1 MRRIPGFL
9 LSAILFLSIAD
20 ALQALPLADPELN
33 YRTYR
38 TEHFAIHY
46 PEGYLDNARRMG
58 KLAEDRYESMEPRFQ
73 SGIHVTN
80 LILIPNT
87 DTVNAF
93 ASTFGPARVALYLQS
108 PSPGQFAHFGVWQ
121 ADVFTHEYTHILTLY
136 PVSGLVNLAIRI
148 LGGLPPNNLA
158 PTGLIEGFPVYE
170 ESQRGNGRLHDPL
183 TDMVIRTSVLEG
195 EFPSLEEMLAGTHRW
210 PRGRVPY
217 LYGARF
223 VEFLRTDPEYVKR
236 GYSARLDGFFLLEE
250 PALLTSERFRKLG
263 YPELEE
269 IYDGFQKSET
279 EKARSQQ
286 ISETPFQRLTNTG
299 FSKDFLQQYDD
310 RLYFFGA
317 SKAGSGIYSMSAN
330 SDGEQSPVSAI
341 TDEQTNSDEVPPG
354 ESGPKFASIERHSL
368 SYFRNPSAS
377 AGFTVSRKNESIE
390 ILSSEDSYSHNASG
404 FRYQLYG
411 SDALGLYSISRG
423 ERIVFPS
430 RQGNSIAYIKRE
442 DPYRYLI
449 LAELDAEG
457 QIVNERTLLR
467 TDLYGILSN
476 SSMSKDGRWVIALF
490 RPGLTGAPG
499 LVRCSTSSLRCENLI
514 PAGLENLSI
523 AQPSFVGEDLLFA
536 SDRTGRFELYRLRL
550 KGESRSV
557 EQLTTT
563 NTGLFYPVAVSS
575 DLYALRYFADGY
587 DVVRLSGNSLIHK
600 DATEDFLSARS
611 RDRNEVDFPLPLES
625 ATVSDY
631 DGVLEV
637 RPYFAGLLF
646 SVTQAE
652 SGIVAFDPMERHAF
666 SAGIGFLDETPYF
679 ASTYQYNRFAN
690 NVFAYYVRSSLEKRK
705 FYCDAPSGA
714 LILLCQD
721 DDYQFEYGGLSI
733 NRSIPGRQFD
743 QEYAVGLSHEK
754 HRNSDALAAY
764 VFPARDINLSS
775 FYAGYGFSN
784 ATYYPESIS
793 PERGFSFYGEGAFY
807 PKDWVVIFDDRGKGT
822 ENAEFYTVNAQLD
835 FYLPSFFDNHVP
847 YLGAIGR
854 WSGGKDPEV
863 YRVRLSSFM
872 RGLDPDYSTYG
883 RGALTLTAEYRFPLL
898 WMSRR
903 IIAWWPSLDLRYIS
917 FAPFFDYGQSFDRQ
931 IYKDTWVRSYGAY
944 ADFGINILYLPVA
957 FRLIYARGEGPAG
970 ETSFG
975 FALVAGARSQNHSMA
990 QVNPLARALFRQAD
1004 GMRNRKSVSF

>member
-1 MRRIPGFL
+1 MQRLSGFL
-9 LSAILFLSIAD
+9 LSATLLFLVAD
-20 ALQALPLADPELN
+20 RLQALPLADPELN

-38 TEHFAIHY
+38 TEHFAIHF
-46 PEGYLDNARRMG
+46 PEGYLDNARRLG
-58 KLAEDRYESMEPRFQ
+58 KVAEDRYRSMEPRFY
-73 SGIHVTN
+73 SGIGVTN

-93 ASTFGPARVALYLQS
+93 ASTYGPPRVALYLQS
-108 PSPGQFAHFGVWQ
+108 PNPGEFAHFGVWQ
-121 ADVFTHEYTHILTLY
+121 TEVFTHEYTHILTMY
-136 PVSGLVNLAIRI
+136 PYSGLINLAIRI
-148 LGGLPPNNLA
+148 LGGLPPNNLT
-158 PTGLIEGFPVYE
+158 PVGLVEGFPVYE
-170 ESQRGNGRLHDPL
+170 ESQRGNGRLNDPR
-183 TDMVIRTSVLEG
+183 TNMVLRTAALEG
-195 EFPSLEEMLAGTHRW
+195 EFPALEEMLAGTHRW
-210 PRGRVPY
+210 PRGQVHY
-217 LYGARF
+217 LYGGRF
-223 VEFLRTDPEYVKR
+223 VQFLRQNPEYLAIGAAQK
-236 GYSARLDGFFLLEE
+236 LDQYFLLEE
-250 PALLTSERFRKLG
+250 PALLPSERLQKLG

-269 IYDGFQKSET
+269 IYAAFREYESVR
-279 EKARSQQ
+279 ARSEQLL
-286 ISETPFQRLTNTG
+286 ETPFQRITHSG
-299 FSKDFLQQYDD
+299 FSKEFLQLNGD

-317 SKAGSGIYSMSAN
+317 SKAGSGIYSITAHSADVRMPANPPQEPIAKPDGAPSAN
-330 SDGEQSPVSAI
+330 DLSGS
-341 TDEQTNSDEVPPG
+341 TDMQ
-354 ESGPKFASIERHSL
+354 KHSL

-377 AGFTVSRKNESIE
+377 GGFTVLSKNDSVE
-390 ILSSEDSYSHNASG
+390 ILSSEDGYSHNASG

-411 SDALGLYSISRG
+411 SNTLGLYSISEG

-430 RQGNSIAYIKRE
+430 RRGNSIAYIKRE

-457 QIVNERTLLR
+457 QIVNERTMLR

-476 SSMSKDGRWVIALF
+476 SSMSNDGRWVIALF

-499 LVRCSTSSLRCENLI
+499 LVRCSTGTLRCENLI

-523 AQPSFVGEDLLFA
+523 AQPSFVGEDLLFS

-587 DVVRLSGNSLIHK
+587 DVVRLSGESLIHK
-600 DATEDFLSARS
+600 DATDDFLSARS
-611 RDRNEVDFPLPLES
+611 GDRNEADFSLPLES

-652 SGIVAFDPMERHAF
+652 SGIVAFDPMERHTF
-666 SAGIGFLDETPYF
+666 SAGIGFLEDTPYF
-679 ASTYQYNRFAN
+679 STAYQYNRFAHSFN
-690 NVFAYYVRSSLEKRK
+690 AYYVRSSLKKRQ
-705 FYCDAPSGA
+705 FYCDAPSGP
-714 LILLCQD
+714 IIFLCQD

-733 NRSIPGRQFD
+733 SREIPGRQFD

-754 HRNSDALAAY
+754 HRNSDSLAAY

-775 FYAGYGFSN
+775 VYAGYGFSN

-807 PKDWVVIFDDRGKGT
+807 PEDWVVIFDDRGKGT
-822 ENAEFYTVNAQLD
+822 ENAEFYTLNAQLD
-835 FYLPSFFDNHVP
+835 FFLPSFFDNHVP

-854 WSGGKDPEV
+854 WSGGKDPEI
-863 YRVRLSSFM
+863 YRVRLSSYM
-872 RGLDPDYSTYG
+872 RGQDPNYSTFG

-898 WMSRR
+898 WLSRR
-903 IIAWWPSLDLRYIS
+903 IVSWWPSLDLRYIS

-931 IYKDTWVRSYGAY
+931 IYRDTWVRSYGAY
-944 ADFGINILYLPVA
+944 ADFGLNVFYLPVA
-957 FRLIYARGEGPAG
+957 FRIIYARGEGFAG
-970 ETSFG
+970 ETSFA
-975 FALVAGARSQNHSMA
+975 FALVAGSSSQNHSMA
-990 QVNPLARALFRQAD
+990 QNNPLARALFHQAN
-1004 GMRNRKSVSF
+1004 GMTDRSPVSF